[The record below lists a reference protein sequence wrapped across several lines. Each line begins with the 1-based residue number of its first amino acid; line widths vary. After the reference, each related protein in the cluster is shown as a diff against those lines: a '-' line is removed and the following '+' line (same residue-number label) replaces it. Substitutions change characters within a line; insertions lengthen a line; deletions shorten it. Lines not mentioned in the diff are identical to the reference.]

1 MNTTFTCAVSC
12 GWCGCILTHSSIF
25 LANSLKYVVTTMIEE
40 GDVSDAVV
48 TTLKLAELVSGYQ

>member
-1 MNTTFTCAVSC
+1 MRTT
-12 GWCGCILTHSSIF
+12 LTHAAYWRRCQCVLTLSSIF

-48 TTLKLAELVSGYQ
+48 TTLKLAELVSVYQ